1 LRIDEKRDIVKE
13 DLLFDLLKEK
23 DEFSKIQYYIGISHK
38 SKIGKSINNIIEQ
51 INKKINQITTELF
64 SVNSIKV
71 NPN

>member
-1 LRIDEKRDIVKE
+1 MKE

-23 DEFSKIQYYIGISHK
+23 DEFSKIQYYIGTSHK

-64 SVNSIKV
+64 SVNSIKL